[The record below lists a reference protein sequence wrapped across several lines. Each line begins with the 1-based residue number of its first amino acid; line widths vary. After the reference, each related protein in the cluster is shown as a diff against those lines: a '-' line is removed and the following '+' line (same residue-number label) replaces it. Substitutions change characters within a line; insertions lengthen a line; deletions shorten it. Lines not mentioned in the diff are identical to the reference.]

1 MKIAKHVYGA
11 SKVAATASTKKIE
24 LLKSLGADVAI
35 DYTKDNFEELPDKYD
50 VVLDAVGKIRSPSS
64 NACPALQQPP
74 QNKRDPLRP
83 RLSRSVLCVSPCTH
97 RFHSFQVR
105 VTRLSR

>member
-1 MKIAKHVYGA
+1 MKLAKHVYGA

-50 VVLDAVGKIRSPSS
+50 VVLDAVGKISTIIKCMPST
-64 NACPALQQPP
+64 PAATT
-74 QNKRDPLRP
+74 KY
-83 RLSRSVLCVSPCTH
+83 T
-97 RFHSFQVR
+97 
-105 VTRLSR
+105 

>member
-1 MKIAKHVYGA
+1 MYGA

-50 VVLDAVGKIRSPSS
+50 VVFDAVGKITIIKWQCMPSS
-64 NACPALQQPP
+64 HHN
-74 QNKRDPLRP
+74 QNTPCMGFISFHFR
-83 RLSRSVLCVSPCTH
+83 SR
-97 RFHSFQVR
+97 
-105 VTRLSR
+105 

>member
-64 NACPALQQPP
+64 NACPAATT
-74 QNKRDPLRP
+74 KY
-83 RLSRSVLCVSPCTH
+83 T
-97 RFHSFQVR
+97 
-105 VTRLSR
+105 